1 MVFEEPLTKS
11 SSNGNGNGSGSGS
24 GGTHGDIPVLF
35 RDAGMVVVDK
45 PAGVAVHRGWARE
58 RDVLTERMR
67 TQLGRVVFP
76 VHRLDRG
83 TSGVLVLALDAAT
96 ARALSAAFAAGEV
109 EKRYLALVRGIPA
122 PGTGW
127 IDQPIPSD
135 EGPGATRVPAR
146 THVHTLATYG
156 RYALVEAQPETGRL
170 HQIRRHL
177 KHISCPI
184 IGDVNYGKG
193 LHNRWFRERHGLGRM
208 FLHAATLR
216 LRHPHHPRARGPE
229 HADDERITFEAPLPP
244 DLAETLRRLAADPSG
259 PETGSVPPTARS
271 RGLV

>member
-1 MVFEEPLTKS
+1 MDVHEPEHQGPAS
-11 SSNGNGNGSGSGS
+11 P
-24 GGTHGDIPVLF
+24 GTRGDVPVLF
-35 RDAGMVVVDK
+35 LDAGMVVINK

-58 RDVLTERMR
+58 RDVLTERLR
-67 TQLGRVVFP
+67 IQLGRAVFP

-96 ARALSAAFAAGEV
+96 ARVLGAAFAAGAV

-122 PGTGW
+122 PRTQW

-156 RYALVEAQPETGRL
+156 RYALVEARPETGRL

-177 KHISCPI
+177 KHISCPV

-193 LHNRWFRERHGLGRM
+193 LHNRWFRQRHGLGRM
-208 FLHAATLR
+208 FLHAATVR
-216 LRHPHHPRARGPE
+216 LQPPHHPEARGPGDPSD
-229 HADDERITFEAPLPP
+229 HRMTFDAPLPP
-244 DLAETLRRLAADPSG
+244 ELAEILLRLAADPSG
-259 PETGSVPPTARS
+259 PDTDSRRATAALS
-271 RGLV
+271 P